1 MSYSRWGS
9 SRWYTYWSIY
19 PSGEEET
26 CDTAVFVV
34 DGVASFS
41 AKELREN
48 PEQCLER
55 VREWG
60 SEEGQAL
67 ATDAD
72 ILELWGYINAFLT
85 DVDEEF
91 AARGAPDERT

>member
-9 SRWYTYWSIY
+9 SRWYTYWSVY
-19 PSGEEET
+19 PEGQEET
-26 CDTAVFVV
+26 RDTAIFVV
-34 DGVASFS
+34 DCVASFS

-60 SEEGQAL
+60 SEEGQVPT
-67 ATDAD
+67 TDVE

-91 AARGAPDERT
+91 AARELPE